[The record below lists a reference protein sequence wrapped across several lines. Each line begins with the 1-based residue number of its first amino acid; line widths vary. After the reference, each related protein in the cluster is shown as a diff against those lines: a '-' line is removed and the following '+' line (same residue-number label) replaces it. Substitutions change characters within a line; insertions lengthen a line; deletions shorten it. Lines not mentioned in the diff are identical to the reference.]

1 MKLTWDYPVCINFLC
16 LKEGY
21 SPIMVTCSNSVFS
34 LVLIFR
40 ENRYITFPVTQ
51 VGKPDESTLR
61 TLTEGE
67 VEK

>member
-1 MKLTWDYPVCINFLC
+1 
-16 LKEGY
+16 
-21 SPIMVTCSNSVFS
+21 MVTCSNSVFS